1 MSKKIEINVYEFSEL
16 SKDAQKTA
24 INEAREWVGETQAE
38 IDGDAF
44 HWTKEEMEKV
54 LGIKMDFSNHCTKW
68 GWGDDYEDRWDD
80 LSDDPKYLL
89 RYINWVMG
97 RVDTLK
103 TYYLPFEKSRRYH
116 PTMTERKSHIISGGF
131 RNILTGE
138 WTDDT
143 FDKWM
148 TDAYDWVRGKKTI
161 DDFVDSLVRA
171 FRAEWDEDVEW
182 GYSDDNVRDILDG
195 NGDLYFED
203 GRKYES

>member
-1 MSKKIEINVYEFSEL
+1 MSKTIEIRLYEFSEL
-16 SKDAQKTA
+16 TESAQKTA

-54 LGIKMDFSNHCTKW
+54 LGIKMDFGNHCTKW

-89 RYINWVMG
+89 RYINWLMD
-97 RVDTLK
+97 RVDSFK
-103 TYYLPFEKSRRYH
+103 SYYLPFEKSRYYH
-116 PTMTERKSHIISGGF
+116 PSMTKRTSRITKGVYDCC
-131 RNILTGE
+131 LTGE
-138 WTDDT
+138 WTDT
-143 FDKWM
+143 IFDKRM
-148 TDAYDWVRGKKTI
+148 EKAYDWVRGKKTI

-182 GYSDDNVRDILDG
+182 GYSDDNVRSILDG
-195 NGDLYFED
+195 NGDLYLENGHKFEI
-203 GRKYES
+203 